1 MTVKDILFS
10 VCNDKQITFSEA
22 AENIG
27 VSRGSL
33 YNQMNRK
40 DGMRIRLDTLI
51 RYFGD
56 LECEIY
62 ISDAV
67 TGMEYILDGE
77 DEEVR
82 LRHAKDRDNEW

>member
-1 MTVKDILFS
+1 MTVKDIFYQM
-10 VCNDKQITFSEA
+10 CNDKEITFSEA

-27 VSRGSL
+27 ISKGSL
-33 YNQMNRK
+33 YNQMKRE

-82 LRHAKDRDNEW
+82 LKRANNRDRDW